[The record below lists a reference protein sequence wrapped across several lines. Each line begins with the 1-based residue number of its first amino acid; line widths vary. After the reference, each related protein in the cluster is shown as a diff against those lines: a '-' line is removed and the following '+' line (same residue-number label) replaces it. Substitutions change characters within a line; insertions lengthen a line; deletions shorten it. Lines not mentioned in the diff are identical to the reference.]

1 MHGRCPVLATLS
13 AFPSQLPVQPVGK
26 IYSVVS
32 EVWEANTP
40 PLLLLHLRQL
50 LWGWRG
56 PVCTTD
62 QTPRMLS
69 VVEQSNTQKGRLTP
83 QNFLTSLEQLR
94 RGQEFQKESD
104 IISLKG

>member
-1 MHGRCPVLATLS
+1 M
-13 AFPSQLPVQPVGK
+13 
-26 IYSVVS
+26 
-32 EVWEANTP
+32 
-40 PLLLLHLRQL
+40 
-50 LWGWRG
+50 
-56 PVCTTD
+56 CTTD